1 MKSFLHYR
9 LVIFA
14 ALITC
19 GIFTGSCRAETD
31 ISCLPL
37 HMTIQLNTENGIC
50 FSKHPVPT
58 CPKICHLAQS
68 VNKSIIFSCV
78 SKDNPY
84 GKPTDSI
91 MTVAIPERCELTLPV
106 AVKPVTEQ

>member
-31 ISCLPL
+31 IPCSPL
-37 HMTIQLNTENGIC
+37 SMHVSREIGDRIC
-50 FSKHPVPT
+50 ISKHRVSV
-58 CPKICHLAQS
+58 CPKMCHS
-68 VNKSIIFSCV
+68 VNGHEEGVSSSCFKKGEPFGEKTEFQIRV
-78 SKDNPY
+78 F
-84 GKPTDSI
+84 
-91 MTVAIPERCELTLPV
+91 IPGSCELTLPV
-106 AVKPVTEQ
+106 AVKPVTE

>member
-19 GIFTGSCRAETD
+19 GVFTGSCRADTD

-37 HMTIQLNTENGIC
+37 FNHISLNDGDKIC
-50 FSKHPVPT
+50 FSHQPVAV
-58 CPKICHLAQS
+58 CPKICHPVASYDVDLY
-68 VNKSIIFSCV
+68 FSCLKKGELFGEKTEYVKTV
-78 SKDNPY
+78 SLPD
-84 GKPTDSI
+84 
-91 MTVAIPERCELTLPV
+91 RCELTLPV
-106 AVKPVTEQ
+106 TVKQDAAQ